1 MSDETPA
8 IRRTDEAPRLA
19 VTSVPRPGRPGA
31 ARPAAELL
39 RGLAEPSAGR
49 WGIARPAPCAAS
61 ADEIAWH
68 AVESCRRV
76 AELAA
81 RR

>member
-1 MSDETPA
+1 
-8 IRRTDEAPRLA
+8 
-19 VTSVPRPGRPGA
+19 VPRPGRPGA
-31 ARPAAELL
+31 ARPAAAGRATAGGPAELL
-39 RGLAEPSAGR
+39 RGLAEPSADQ
-49 WGIARPAPCAAS
+49 WGIARRAPCAAS
-61 ADEIAWH
+61 ADEIAWRRAWH